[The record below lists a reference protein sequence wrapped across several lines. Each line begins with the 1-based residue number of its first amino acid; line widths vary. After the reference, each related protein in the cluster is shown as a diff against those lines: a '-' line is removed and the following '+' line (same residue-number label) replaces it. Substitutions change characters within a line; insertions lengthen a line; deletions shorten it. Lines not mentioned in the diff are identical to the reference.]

1 MMLNLSPELVQM
13 QFAVCGDTRPLTDT
27 WPLLR
32 SGGVRAVSAT
42 GILGDPTGA
51 TAVEGSALL
60 DRLTAQ
66 LILQV
71 NEWVSPRAAEL
82 A

>member
-1 MMLNLSPELVQM
+1 MMLSFTLDRVHM
-13 QFAVCGDTRPLTDT
+13 QLAVPGDTRPLADT

-32 SGGVRAVSAT
+32 SGGVRAVSAN

-51 TAVEGSALL
+51 TALEGSALL
-60 DRLTAQ
+60 DRLTAD
-66 LILQV
+66 LIRQV
-71 NEWVSPRAAEL
+71 DEWISPRAAES